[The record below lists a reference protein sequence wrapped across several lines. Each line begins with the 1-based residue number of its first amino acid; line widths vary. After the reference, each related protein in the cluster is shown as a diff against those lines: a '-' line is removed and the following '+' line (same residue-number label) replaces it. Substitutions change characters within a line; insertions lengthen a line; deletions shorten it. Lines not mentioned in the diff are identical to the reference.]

1 MTFLNKY
8 VTINVTVNFYI
19 IVVINADKIATT
31 INNGIPLMNESICI
45 FGS

>member
-31 INNGIPLMNESICI
+31 TNNGIPLMIESICI